1 VCGGAPENW
10 EYLPAGPVRQGILL
24 PALLSLGRE
33 QQRDRERR
41 PLPTYCNWGG
51 SPCRTGPA
59 GIEQIRSS
67 LSLTHSALSI
77 AETGRWDSVCWCD
90 RVKMAQQCV
99 VICSWFWLYTDC
111 WCGFKS

>member
-10 EYLPAGPVRQGILL
+10 EYLPAGPVRQGKQ
-24 PALLSLGRE
+24 PAGRAAG
-33 QQRDRERR
+33 RI
-41 PLPTYCNWGG
+41 T
-51 SPCRTGPA
+51 CRTGPA